1 MPKIVIQTGSG
12 GHSTSS
18 ASCIA
23 KFVGGAHDGKQ
34 LYQVPQFQIGKGEWD
49 TSKQNEKWVTTA
61 YELPEGTKIE
71 VIGKGRAGARGA
83 DKHAFH
89 KVYVVLS
96 SAEVLEEYIDVGL
109 KDCLL
114 KGRLELV
121 RDVLISYKK
130 AQQSILEEGF

>member
-1 MPKIVIQTGSG
+1 MAKIVIQTGSG
-12 GHSTSS
+12 SHTTSS
-18 ASCIA
+18 ASCQA
-23 KFVGGAHDGKQ
+23 KFVGGPHDGKH
-34 LYQVPQFQIGKGEWD
+34 LYQVPQFQIGKGDWD

-71 VIGKGRAGARGA
+71 VIGKGRTGARGA

-89 KVYVVLS
+89 RVYVVLS
-96 SAEVLEEYIDVGL
+96 SVEVLEEYVDVGL

-121 RDVLISYKK
+121 KDALASR
-130 AQQSILEEGF
+130 AQAEKVNLEDGF

>member
-12 GHSTSS
+12 SHSTSS
-18 ASCIA
+18 ASCVA
-23 KFVGGAHDGKQ
+23 KFVGGPNDGKH
-34 LYQVPQFQIGKGEWD
+34 LYQVPQFQVGKGEWD

-61 YELPEGTKIE
+61 YELVDGTKIE
-71 VIGKGRAGARGA
+71 IIGKGRTGARGA

-89 KVYVVLS
+89 RVYVVNS
-96 SAEVLEEYIDVGL
+96 SAPVLEEYVDVGL

-121 RDVLISYKK
+121 RDVLASYEK
-130 AQQSILEEGF
+130 AQKSNLTEGF